1 VSALVRLYPA
11 AWRARYGVEFE
22 ALLVERPPSARDVF
36 DIAMSALDARLSPQ
50 LQSAVE
56 RHGAG
61 WGARLAG
68 GAAIAGGLAWSVT
81 FMAAMLDTAG
91 TNWTLPILGAV
102 ILTLLSLP
110 GRYLSAYVRPVAV
123 GIAAVGLSLAAWIT
137 DAVPWGL
144 IVLVP
149 VLAVTIVLGPGALAL
164 AAARAGVGPRDRWRL
179 VLLTTPWPVIAGILT
194 SAGLLPDPIS
204 TAAMV
209 ITTFPICVA
218 WILIGARVARGAP
231 VDGGPQPPVQ
241 PDSTM
246 ATAGGAA

>member
-11 AWRARYGVEFE
+11 AWRARYGAEFE

-36 DIAMSALDARLSPQ
+36 DIALSALDARLAPQ

-56 RHGAG
+56 RQGAG
-61 WGARLAG
+61 WGVRLAG

-81 FMAAMLDTAG
+81 FMAAMLDKNG
-91 TNWTLPILGAV
+91 SDWSLPILGAV

-110 GRYLSAYVRPVAV
+110 GRYLSAYIRPVAV

-149 VLAVTIVLGPGALAL
+149 ILAVTIVLGPGALAL
-164 AAARAGVGPRDRWRL
+164 AAARAGVRPRDRWRL
-179 VLLTTPWPVIAGILT
+179 VLLTTPWPVVAGLVTIT
-194 SAGLLPDPIS
+194 GLLPDPV
-204 TAAMV
+204 AMASMV
-209 ITTFPICVA
+209 VTTLPIGVA

-231 VDGGPQPPVQ
+231 IDGGPQPPVQ